1 MIRIA
6 IIIGSTRPGRA
17 CPSVA
22 AWVND
27 IASTR
32 TDAHYD
38 ILDIADYD
46 LPHLN
51 EPAPAAMGQ
60 KYIHAHTQKWAADI
74 ASYDGYIIVTP
85 EYNHS
90 IPGALKD
97 AIDYLYN
104 EWHNK
109 AIGFVGYGLIG
120 GSRAVEH
127 LRGIAGELQLA
138 DVRAQ
143 VALSIFT
150 DFDDPTTPNP
160 GPHHASTLATML
172 DQLSQWSHA
181 MRALRL
187 GHLDT
192 SVLSIT

>member
-22 AWVND
+22 RWVHG
-27 IASTR
+27 IASAR
-32 TDAHYD
+32 TDADYN

-46 LPHLN
+46 LPHLD
-51 EPAPAAMGQ
+51 EPIPAAMGHHYTHEQ
-60 KYIHAHTQKWAADI
+60 TRKWSEAI

-97 AIDYLYN
+97 AIDYLYS

-120 GSRAVEH
+120 GTRAVEH
-127 LRGIAGELQLA
+127 LRCIAGELQLA

-143 VALSIFT
+143 VALSIFA
-150 DFDDPTTPNP
+150 DFENRSNLNP
-160 GPHHASTLATML
+160 GAHQENSVTVML
-172 DQLSQWSHA
+172 DQLTQWSRA
-181 MRALRL
+181 MQALRL
-187 GHLDT
+187 GQLTTPAHST
-192 SVLSIT
+192 T

>member
-22 AWVND
+22 QWVHG
-27 IASTR
+27 IAAARS
-32 TDAHYD
+32 DADYD
-38 ILDIADYD
+38 VLDIADYD
-46 LPHLN
+46 LPHLD
-51 EPAPAAMGQ
+51 EPTPAAMGPH
-60 KYIHAHTQKWAADI
+60 YVNEHTRKWSAAI
-74 ASYDGYIIVTP
+74 ASYDGYIMVTP

-97 AIDYLYN
+97 AIDYLYT

-120 GSRAVEH
+120 GTRAVEH
-127 LRGIAGELQLA
+127 LRCVAGELQLA

-150 DFDDPTTPNP
+150 DFENNTDLNP
-160 GPHHASTLATML
+160 GAHQATTLTAML
-172 DQLSQWSHA
+172 DQLTQWSQA
-181 MRALRL
+181 MQGLRL
-187 GHLDT
+187 DHLET
-192 SVLSIT
+192 PAYSTA

>member
-22 AWVND
+22 QWVHG

-38 ILDIADYD
+38 ILDIADYN
-46 LPHLN
+46 LPHLD
-51 EPAPAAMGQ
+51 ESTPAAMGPN
-60 KYIHAHTQKWAADI
+60 YTHEHTQKWSADI
-74 ASYDGYIIVTP
+74 AYYDGYIIVTP

-97 AIDYLYN
+97 AIDYLYT

-120 GSRAVEH
+120 GTRAVEH

-150 DFDDPTTPNP
+150 DFDNRTDPNP
-160 GPHHASTLATML
+160 GLHHASTLTTML
-172 DQLSQWSHA
+172 DQLTQWSHA
-181 MRALRL
+181 MQALRL
-187 GHLDT
+187 GQLDT
-192 SVLSIT
+192 PALSTT